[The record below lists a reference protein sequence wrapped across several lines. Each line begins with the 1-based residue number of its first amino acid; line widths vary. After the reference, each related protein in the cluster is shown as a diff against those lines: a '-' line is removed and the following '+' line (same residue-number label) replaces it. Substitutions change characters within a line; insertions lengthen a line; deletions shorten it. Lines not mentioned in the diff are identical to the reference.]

1 MGTETD
7 ILYDSTIQ
15 KCLSARDVLIFKDE
29 SDLEN
34 KNVVSSSF
42 SGTFSKS
49 NRLKKKKYRMLKAI
63 KYTIARPLSA

>member
-1 MGTETD
+1 MRTETD

-15 KCLSARDVLIFKDE
+15 KCLSARDVLIFEDE

-49 NRLKKKKYRMLKAI
+49 NRLKKKIPNVK
-63 KYTIARPLSA
+63 SN